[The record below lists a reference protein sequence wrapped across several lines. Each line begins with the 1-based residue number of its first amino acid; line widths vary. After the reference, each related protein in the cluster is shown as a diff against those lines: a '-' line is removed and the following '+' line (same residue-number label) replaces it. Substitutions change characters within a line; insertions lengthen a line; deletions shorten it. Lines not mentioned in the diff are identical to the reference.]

1 VILLGLT
8 GSIGMG
14 KSTTAAMFAAE
25 GAPVYDA
32 DAAVHELYAA
42 GGAAVAPV
50 KAAFPGVSEAGAIQR
65 GRLSAR
71 VLNDPEA
78 LRRLETIVHPLVGAH
93 RQAFFEQA
101 AQANAKILVLDVPL
115 LFETG
120 GDARVDEVLVVSAP
134 RAIQVARVRQRRRMA
149 DSEIARIIGLQMP
162 DAEKRRRADV
172 VIRTGLSRHY
182 AMRIIRRWLKA
193 REESTSFLKKRSKKL
208 LVL

>member
-1 VILLGLT
+1 V
-8 GSIGMG
+8 
-14 KSTTAAMFAAE
+14 
-25 GAPVYDA
+25 
-32 DAAVHELYAA
+32 
-42 GGAAVAPV
+42 
-50 KAAFPGVSEAGAIQR
+50 
-65 GRLSAR
+65 
-71 VLNDPEA
+71 
-78 LRRLETIVHPLVGAH
+78 
-93 RQAFFEQA
+93 
-101 AQANAKILVLDVPL
+101 VLDVPL